1 RPDGSRRLDLQVWHK
16 VCTLVLVMLGMRR
29 ILGSAK
35 AGQITA
41 QDGARQAAVK
51 EWQPPPYH
59 TGIKAYK
66 DNLRTKLEALGSICL
81 ATQRAGKS
89 DQETKEEMAVLKHCA
104 NLLKPLSQQRNEAV
118 QRINNVEIALKGTR
132 DRLALLETQ
141 EMDQIEQL
149 DELKE
154 TLSEIDDRIHQE
166 MIDLQPAVQ
175 TGDNGATMQ
184 VDNTGQV
191 QQMYVQQ
198 QQMQDTIFQLQRVI
212 QANGISL
219 GPQFQPSAAGPH
231 PPPWP
236 TDATGAVALAQ
247 AAAAAAATMSQQA
260 NVQQQAQQA
269 FIMQRQM
276 AHEHEQRMQ
285 REHYAANLRAAMNLA
300 AD

>member
-1 RPDGSRRLDLQVWHK
+1 
-16 VCTLVLVMLGMRR
+16 MLGMRR

-35 AGQITA
+35 AWQITA
-41 QDGARQAAVK
+41 QDSARQAAVK
-51 EWQPPPYH
+51 EWQPPPDH

-66 DNLRTKLEALGSICL
+66 DKLRTKLEALGSICL
-81 ATQRAGKS
+81 ATQGAGKS

-118 QRINNVEIALKGTR
+118 QRINNVEISLKGTR

-141 EMDQIEQL
+141 EMEQIEQL

-154 TLSEIDDRIHQE
+154 ALSEIDDRIHQE

-184 VDNTGQV
+184 VDSTGQV

-219 GPQFQPSAAGPH
+219 GQQFQPSAAGPH
-231 PPPWP
+231 PTPWP
-236 TDATGAVALAQ
+236 TD
-247 AAAAAAATMSQQA
+247 
-260 NVQQQAQQA
+260 
-269 FIMQRQM
+269 
-276 AHEHEQRMQ
+276 
-285 REHYAANLRAAMNLA
+285 
-300 AD
+300 